1 MTNRIDKI
9 QHSRDMLLSQPLQ
22 KKEPTLKLKTLRW
35 CGSTN
40 KDYVQGFG
48 IYSRQ
53 INILFMIQLLK
64 LEMIKVSEMLL
75 KAFRYF

>member
-9 QHSRDMLLSQPLQ
+9 QHSRDTLLSQPLQ

-40 KDYVQGFG
+40 KDYVQGFW
-48 IYSRQ
+48 
-53 INILFMIQLLK
+53 NLFTTDKYLIHDAT
-64 LEMIKVSEMLL
+64 IKVGNDKSI
-75 KAFRYF
+75 